1 LNAPKALFID
11 KTNTYIYIL
20 NSGTNSIGKYSLTSP
35 TTDYNAT
42 WATSIGLNNPLG
54 IATDSSKTYM
64 YVVNNGN
71 NTVTQLSMANPT
83 SYQTYA
89 TNASAGLFNP
99 VGIVIDASNT
109 YMYVSNQTG
118 GTDSLG
124 TISRISLSSSPID
137 PPCFLAGTRILT
149 DEGYIQIQHLR
160 KGDLIQT
167 LCHGL
172 VPIDVIGF
180 KPIIHLAKKER
191 VKDQLYKYST
201 ATTPDLIEDLVLTGC
216 HSVLVDDFISPE
228 QREKTHQVLGDIYVT
243 DKKYRLPACLD
254 EENANVY
261 ETPGEYTIYH
271 FALENA
277 DYYMNYG
284 VFANGLLVE
293 SSSKRYMI
301 ECSQMVL
308 MP

>member
-1 LNAPKALFID
+1 
-11 KTNTYIYIL
+11 
-20 NSGTNSIGKYSLTSP
+20 
-35 TTDYNAT
+35 
-42 WATSIGLNNPLG
+42 
-54 IATDSSKTYM
+54 M

-71 NTVTQLSMANPT
+71 NTVTQLAVATPT

-99 VGIVIDASNT
+99 IAITIDRTNT
-109 YMYVSNQTG
+109 YIYVSNQTG
-118 GTDSLG
+118 GTNTLG
-124 TISRISLSSSPID
+124 TISQIALLSDPDPSPD

-180 KPIIHLAKKER
+180 KSIIHLAKKER

-201 ATTPDLIEDLVLTGC
+201 ATTPELFEDLILTGC
-216 HSVLVDDFISPE
+216 HSVLVDEFISPE
-228 QREKTHQVLGDIYVT
+228 QREKTLQVLGDIYVT
-243 DKKYRLPACLD
+243 DDKYRLPACLD

-271 FALENA
+271 FALENV